1 MNLWQKIHAVMTESE
16 SLEKSLVVG
25 EGRNSYK
32 AVGEAEVLNNL
43 KPLLKKHKLICLP
56 VDGEITEVSG
66 TTETEYNGVKKVT
79 ARNIAQLKC
88 YFKLIDIETGESVQ
102 IVGFGFGADSQDKG
116 SGKAFTY
123 AYKTALSKSFMLFS
137 GEDTDNEHSDSINKP
152 EKKAPESVQPKPKA
166 DKPQQTVTAIPP
178 KIAEVPKQEVKPTP
192 FAESRDEY
200 LARAAKEAINK
211 PVEQPKTLKHTCDDC
226 KKEIVAVKTAK
237 GVDYTPEQIIE
248 GTKEK
253 YNATLCWDCAAKHA
267 EQAKK

>member
-88 YFKLIDIETGESVQ
+88 YFKIIDIETGESVQ

-116 SGKAFTY
+116 
-123 AYKTALSKSFMLFS
+123 
-137 GEDTDNEHSDSINKP
+137 
-152 EKKAPESVQPKPKA
+152 
-166 DKPQQTVTAIPP
+166 
-178 KIAEVPKQEVKPTP
+178 
-192 FAESRDEY
+192 
-200 LARAAKEAINK
+200 
-211 PVEQPKTLKHTCDDC
+211 
-226 KKEIVAVKTAK
+226 
-237 GVDYTPEQIIE
+237 
-248 GTKEK
+248 
-253 YNATLCWDCAAKHA
+253 
-267 EQAKK
+267 

>member
-79 ARNIAQLKC
+79 ARNVAQLKC

-137 GEDTDNEHSDSINKP
+137 GEDTDNEHSDSISKP
-152 EKKAPESVQPKPKA
+152 EKKASEPTQSKPKA
-166 DKPQQTVTAIPP
+166 DKPQQAVTA
-178 KIAEVPKQEVKPTP
+178 KKEETAVKPNP
-192 FAESRDEY
+192 FVAPHHMCE
-200 LARAAKEAINK
+200 
-211 PVEQPKTLKHTCDDC
+211 DC
-226 KKEIVAVKTAK
+226 QKEITDHKNSK
-237 GVDYTPEQIIE
+237 GVIYSVADIIQGSTAE
-248 GTKEK
+248 
-253 YNATLCWDCAAKHA
+253 YNKKLCYDCASKRFKARQA
-267 EQAKK
+267 ELRQQAKKAD